1 MNVTPGTIV
10 RIALLVLATVVL
22 QLAVVT
28 QITVLDADADLFP
41 LVTLSVG
48 LLAGPIPG
56 ATFGFFLGL
65 VADMALLQT
74 LGVTSL
80 LLIAV
85 GYLAGRF
92 REMRDASHKLVPV
105 LGAVIATVAYATAFS
120 LVQFLLGVESPVSP
134 LVIREILVGVLLNG
148 LIAMPVFA
156 AVRALLR
163 PDLIDDLRPRRRRQ
177 GTTRRGP
184 LTGAPLTSSAVTITG
199 PATRPRRRPDN

>member
-1 MNVTPGTIV
+1 MNLTPGAVV
-10 RIALLVLATVVL
+10 RVGVLVIATVVL
-22 QLAVVT
+22 QLAVMT

-41 LVTLSVG
+41 LVTLSLA
-48 LLAGPIPG
+48 LLAGPIAG
-56 ATFGFFLGL
+56 ATGGFLLGL

-85 GYLAGRF
+85 GYLGGRY
-92 REMRDASHKLVPV
+92 RELRDASHKLVPV
-105 LGAVIATVAYATAFS
+105 IGAAIATLAYATAFS

-156 AVRALLR
+156 GVRALLR

-177 GTTRRGP
+177 TPTRRGP
-184 LTGAPLTSSAVTITG
+184 LTGAPLTSSAVTFTG
-199 PATRPRRRPDN
+199 PATRPRKG

>member
-1 MNVTPGTIV
+1 VNVTPGTIV

-28 QITVLDADADLFP
+28 QITFFDADADMFP
-41 LVTLSVG
+41 LVALSVG

-56 ATFGFFLGL
+56 ATCGFLLGL

-80 LLIAV
+80 LLIGV
-85 GYLAGRF
+85 GYTAGRY
-92 REMRDASHKLVPV
+92 RELRDASHKLVPV
-105 LGAVIATVAYATAFS
+105 AGAAIATLAYATSFS

-134 LVIREILVGVLLNG
+134 LVIRELLVGA
-148 LIAMPVFA
+148 LINAAVAMPVFA
-156 AVRALLR
+156 GVRRLLR
-163 PDLIDDLRPRRRRQ
+163 ADLIDDLRPRRRRQ

-199 PATRPRRRPDN
+199 PATRPRGKS